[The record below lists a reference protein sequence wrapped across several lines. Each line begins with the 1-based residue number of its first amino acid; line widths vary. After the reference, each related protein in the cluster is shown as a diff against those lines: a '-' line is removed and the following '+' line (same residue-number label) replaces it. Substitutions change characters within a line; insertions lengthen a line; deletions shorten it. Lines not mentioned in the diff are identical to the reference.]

1 MNELESTALMRITSP
16 DVCLEMIPDSDNCW
30 VITERNRLSQIII
43 NLLNNA
49 IKFTQKGKI
58 TFGYKLQK
66 EKIYFYVTDTGC
78 GIPAEKQDK
87 IFERFIKLNNFAQ
100 GTGLGLS
107 ICKSIVDA
115 MGGEIGV
122 DSKVGNG
129 STFWFT
135 LPYHTGT
142 ANESTDKPVE
152 LSELSKDK
160 QITILI
166 AEDDESNYRLFH
178 SILQK
183 DFQLIHARDGKEAVE
198 LYSLHHPNLILMDIN
213 MPNMNGYEATH
224 QIRELSKSIPII
236 AVTAYAYASDKQ
248 KIMESGFT
256 GYMSKPLNAR
266 KLQDEVSATLKKCFI
281 FT

>member
-1 MNELESTALMRITSP
+1 MRYSGRK
-16 DVCLEMIPDSDNCW
+16 NK
-30 VITERNRLSQIII
+30 
-43 NLLNNA
+43 
-49 IKFTQKGKI
+49 IKF
-58 TFGYKLQK
+58 
-66 EKIYFYVTDTGC
+66 
-78 GIPAEKQDK
+78 
-87 IFERFIKLNNFAQ
+87 FERFIKLNNFAQ

-183 DFQLIHARDGKEAVE
+183 RFSTNSCTRRKRSSRAIFP
-198 LYSLHHPNLILMDIN
+198 S
-213 MPNMNGYEATH
+213 
-224 QIRELSKSIPII
+224 S
-236 AVTAYAYASDKQ
+236 
-248 KIMESGFT
+248 
-256 GYMSKPLNAR
+256 SKP
-266 KLQDEVSATLKKCFI
+266 SS
-281 FT
+281 

>member
-1 MNELESTALMRITSP
+1 M
-16 DVCLEMIPDSDNCW
+16 
-30 VITERNRLSQIII
+30 Q
-43 NLLNNA
+43 
-49 IKFTQKGKI
+49 
-58 TFGYKLQK
+58 
-66 EKIYFYVTDTGC
+66 
-78 GIPAEKQDK
+78 
-87 IFERFIKLNNFAQ
+87 
-100 GTGLGLS
+100 
-107 ICKSIVDA
+107 SIVDA

-183 DFQLIHARDGKEAVE
+183 
-198 LYSLHHPNLILMDIN
+198 
-213 MPNMNGYEATH
+213 
-224 QIRELSKSIPII
+224 
-236 AVTAYAYASDKQ
+236 
-248 KIMESGFT
+248 
-256 GYMSKPLNAR
+256 
-266 KLQDEVSATLKKCFI
+266 I
-281 FT
+281 FN

>member
-1 MNELESTALMRITSP
+1 M
-16 DVCLEMIPDSDNCW
+16 
-30 VITERNRLSQIII
+30 Q
-43 NLLNNA
+43 
-49 IKFTQKGKI
+49 
-58 TFGYKLQK
+58 
-66 EKIYFYVTDTGC
+66 
-78 GIPAEKQDK
+78 
-87 IFERFIKLNNFAQ
+87 
-100 GTGLGLS
+100 
-107 ICKSIVDA
+107 SIVDA

-224 QIRELSKSIPII
+224 QIRELSK
-236 AVTAYAYASDKQ
+236 AYQSSQLRHTPMLRTNKNNGKRIHRLYVQTTQRPKA
-248 KIMESGFT
+248 
-256 GYMSKPLNAR
+256 AR
-266 KLQDEVSATLKKCFI
+266 
-281 FT
+281 

>member
-1 MNELESTALMRITSP
+1 MRITSP

-183 DFQLIHARDGKEAVE
+183 
-198 LYSLHHPNLILMDIN
+198 
-213 MPNMNGYEATH
+213 
-224 QIRELSKSIPII
+224 
-236 AVTAYAYASDKQ
+236 
-248 KIMESGFT
+248 
-256 GYMSKPLNAR
+256 
-266 KLQDEVSATLKKCFI
+266 I
-281 FT
+281 FN